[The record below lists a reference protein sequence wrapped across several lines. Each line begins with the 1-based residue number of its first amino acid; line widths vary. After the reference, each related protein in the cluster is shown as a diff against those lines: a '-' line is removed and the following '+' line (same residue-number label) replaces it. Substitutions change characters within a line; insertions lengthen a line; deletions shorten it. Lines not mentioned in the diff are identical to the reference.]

1 VPYLASRLAIQALIY
16 LIYLALET
24 GLPLLVKQNKKD
36 RLMRNNKNRET
47 KINTCITVSADEC
60 RGDAEKMV
68 RKFSKK
74 VKKDGIIDEYRDR
87 THFKKNSIKRTEK
100 KRAKKRLIEKVNR
113 RAKELLNP
121 RSSRLRTR
129 RN

>member
-1 VPYLASRLAIQALIY
+1 
-16 LIYLALET
+16 
-24 GLPLLVKQNKKD
+24 
-36 RLMRNNKNRET
+36 
-47 KINTCITVSADEC
+47 
-60 RGDAEKMV
+60 V

>member
-1 VPYLASRLAIQALIY
+1 MRHN
-16 LIYLALET
+16 
-24 GLPLLVKQNKKD
+24 KQK
-36 RLMRNNKNRET
+36 RNFT
-47 KINTCITVSADEC
+47 FNTCITVTSEEC

-68 RKFSKK
+68 RKFCKK
-74 VKKDGIIDEYRDR
+74 VKKDGIVDEFRER
-87 THFKKNSIKRTEK
+87 THFKKQTIVRAEK

>member
-1 VPYLASRLAIQALIY
+1 
-16 LIYLALET
+16 
-24 GLPLLVKQNKKD
+24 
-36 RLMRNNKNRET
+36 MRNNRNRAT
-47 KINTCITVSADEC
+47 RIDTCITVTADEC

-68 RKFSKK
+68 RKFTKK
-74 VKKDGIIDEYRDR
+74 VKKDGIIDEFRDR

-113 RAKELLNP
+113 RANELINP
-121 RSSRLRTR
+121 RSNRLRTR

>member
-1 VPYLASRLAIQALIY
+1 
-16 LIYLALET
+16 
-24 GLPLLVKQNKKD
+24 
-36 RLMRNNKNRET
+36 MRNNKNRET

-100 KRAKKRLIEKVNR
+100 KRAKKRLIEKVNSYLILEAVDFAR
-113 RAKELLNP
+113 GETNHVNWRKLT
-121 RSSRLRTR
+121 RSNKLF
-129 RN
+129 